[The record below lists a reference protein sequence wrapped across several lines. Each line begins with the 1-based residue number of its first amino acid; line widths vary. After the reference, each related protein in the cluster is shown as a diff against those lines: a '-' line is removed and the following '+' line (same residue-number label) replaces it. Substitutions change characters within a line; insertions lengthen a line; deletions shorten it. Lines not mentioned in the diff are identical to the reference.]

1 MPKRK
6 QSIPESLQIEI
17 AQFFLENEDYTQE
30 GVAKKF
36 NVSHNQVRYA
46 LKKYKRLQF
55 DEAKADELETQLEIK
70 RVKIAEEM
78 KNKGAI
84 RLINNLIVDLI
95 AECEVKELPIG
106 ERVNNLNKLTTAMKR
121 LQSLQLVET
130 LKKPDAQKV
139 IKLCKKIKPGLTDS
153 EILVL
158 WEQVITEK

>member
-17 AQFFLENEDYTQE
+17 AQFFLDNEEYSQND
-30 GVAKKF
+30 VAKKF

-46 LKKYKRLQF
+46 VKKFNRLQF
-55 DEAKADELETQLEIK
+55 DEAVEQEHQAQLEIK

-84 RLINNLIVDLI
+84 RLVNSLIVDLI

-106 ERVNNLNKLTTAMKR
+106 EKVNNVNKLTTAMKR
-121 LQSLQLVET
+121 LQSLQLSET
-130 LKKPDAQKV
+130 LKKPDAQRV

-153 EILVL
+153 DILVL